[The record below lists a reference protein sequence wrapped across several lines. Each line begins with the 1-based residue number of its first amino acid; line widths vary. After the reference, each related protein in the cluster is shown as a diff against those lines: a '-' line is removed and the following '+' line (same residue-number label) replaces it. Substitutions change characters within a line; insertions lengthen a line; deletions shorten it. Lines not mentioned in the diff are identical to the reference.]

1 MKKLSLLVLAGLAA
15 MGTASASRFDVIKD
29 GKLVNGIQMPYP
41 ETTTAFDKLEEGKGP
56 DGKDAMVYTHGA
68 GYKEVR
74 IDFKEQ
80 DNMPDVTKTWV
91 LGIEYA
97 VNGDVL
103 DVDGDPYSLVSGKKP
118 TLTIGLMSDS
128 KMTDSLPKLQMSD
141 ALVCLDFKWYA
152 KADEYRTNTAYLYA
166 NPSVKTFGAMLIA
179 FLWQQDACDDKLF
192 IKNLWLQDIDGTER
206 PFYAES
212 FQEVGTGNTVFEGV
226 GQIGLKT
233 TAAEKLSG
241 GVKLTSEGNING
253 ERSWYTDPAKAVND
267 ELVSY
272 DTEDLLYLVVSDE
285 VTEEVAEYGPCEIFI
300 KDLAIPAN
308 AEKLYF
314 SSIVSWKFDE
324 KKSDEFGASSKA
336 DRAIPMEVRFDNGTT
351 TPLFEND
358 SIGWNFEAKKCEIQV
373 PNGAKSFS
381 VVFKHG
387 KFTYLVDNLQISAF
401 NNVENEDV
409 VVLPTSKAVI
419 YVANDEV
426 VSPNAEKIEII
437 SLAGAVVAS
446 ANEASVN
453 IAALPAGVYV
463 VKVANAE
470 GISVAKIIKK

>member
-1 MKKLSLLVLAGLAA
+1 

-41 ETTTAFDKLEEGKGP
+41 ATEEAFDKLEEGKGP
-56 DGKDAMVYTHGA
+56 DGKDAMVYSHGK

-80 DNMPDVTKTWV
+80 GNMPDVTKTWV

-103 DVDGDPYSLVSGKKP
+103 DVEGDPYGLVEGKKP
-118 TLTIGLMSDS
+118 ALTIGLVSDAQ
-128 KMTDSLPKLQMSD
+128 MADSLPEMKYSD
-141 ALVCLDFKWYA
+141 ALVNLDFKWYA
-152 KADEYRTNTAYLYA
+152 KANEYRTNTAYLYT
-166 NPSVKTFGAMLIA
+166 NPSVKTFGAMFIA
-179 FLWQQDACDDKLF
+179 FLWQQDACDDQLF
-192 IKNLWLQDIDGTER
+192 IKNLWLQAIDGTER

-212 FQEVGTGNTVFEGV
+212 FQEVTTGNDIYSGTGS
-226 GQIGLKT
+226 IGFKT
-233 TAAEKLSG
+233 TDAKNLSG
-241 GVKLTSEGNING
+241 GIALTGEGVVSG
-253 ERSWYTDPAKAVND
+253 SRAWYTDPVKAATD
-267 ELVSY
+267 DLVAY
-272 DTEDLLYLVVSDE
+272 DTEDFLYLVVNDE
-285 VTEEVAEYGPCEIFI
+285 ITEDVEKWGPSEIFI
-300 KDLAIPAN
+300 KDIAIPAN

-324 KKSDEFGASSKA
+324 KIQADFGASSKA

-358 SIGWNFEAKKCEIQV
+358 SIGWNFEAKKCEVQV

-470 GISVAKIIKK
+470 GTSVAKIIKK

>member
-29 GKLVNGIQMPYP
+29 GKLVNGIQMAYP
-41 ETTTAFDKLEEGKGP
+41 ETETAFDKLEEGKGP
-56 DGKDAMVYTHGA
+56 DGKDAMVYSHGA

-80 DNMPDVTKTWV
+80 GNMPDVTKTWV

-103 DVDGDPYSLVSGKKP
+103 DVDGDPYGLKSGKKP
-118 TLTIGLMSDS
+118 ALTIGLISDAQ
-128 KMTDSLPKLQMSD
+128 MADSLPAMKFSD
-141 ALVCLDFKWYA
+141 ALVNLDFKWYA
-152 KADEYRTNTAYLYA
+152 KANEYRTNTAYLYT
-166 NPSVKTFGAMLIA
+166 NPSVKTFGAMFIA
-179 FLWQQDACDDKLF
+179 FLWQQDACDDQLF
-192 IKNLWLQDIDGTER
+192 IKNLWLQAIEGTER

-212 FQEVGTGNTVFEGV
+212 FQEVATGNDIYAGV
-226 GQIGLKT
+226 GAIGLKT
-233 TAAEKLSG
+233 TAANKLSG
-241 GVKLTSEGNING
+241 GVKLTSEGNVNG
-253 ERSWYTDPAKAVND
+253 GRAWHTDSAKAIND
-267 ELVSY
+267 ELVAY
-272 DTEDLLYLVVSDE
+272 DTEDFLYLIVNDE

-314 SSIVSWKFDE
+314 SSIVSWQYD
-324 KKSDEFGASSKA
+324 KKIEADFGASSKA

-470 GISVAKIIKK
+470 GTSVAKIIKK

>member
-1 MKKLSLLVLAGLAA
+1 
-15 MGTASASRFDVIKD
+15 
-29 GKLVNGIQMPYP
+29 
-41 ETTTAFDKLEEGKGP
+41 
-56 DGKDAMVYTHGA
+56 
-68 GYKEVR
+68 
-74 IDFKEQ
+74 
-80 DNMPDVTKTWV
+80 
-91 LGIEYA
+91 
-97 VNGDVL
+97 
-103 DVDGDPYSLVSGKKP
+103 
-118 TLTIGLMSDS
+118 
-128 KMTDSLPKLQMSD
+128 
-141 ALVCLDFKWYA
+141 
-152 KADEYRTNTAYLYA
+152 
-166 NPSVKTFGAMLIA
+166 
-179 FLWQQDACDDKLF
+179 LWQQDACDDKLF

-226 GQIGLKT
+226 GEIGLKT

-241 GVKLTSEGNING
+241 GVKLTSEGNIKG

-336 DRAIPMEVRFDNGTT
+336 DRVIPMEVRFDNGTT
-351 TPLFEND
+351 TALFEND

-387 KFTYLVDNLQISAF
+387 KFTYLVDNLQISAY